1 MKILITGDSWEA
13 NWNVKHKTY
22 TGWPNI
28 LADYFDITNIAQAG
42 VSQYKICKQID
53 SVNLDDYDFIIF
65 GITSPYRIYTPN
77 HPVHKQDKLHSNSD
91 LIFTDIEYH
100 LSQNPTDDLKS
111 IMNFYHNHFDVEY
124 AEFIHKLLI
133 NWALSKLD
141 KNKTIISSNIE
152 NNKNFIE
159 NITVQSKFNRLV
171 LFDSSQF
178 HAAKKFIEKDMEED
192 RLTLF
197 GLFYSLSSK
206 DIKYPC
212 VENKRIL

>member
-152 NNKNFIE
+152 NNKNFI
-159 NITVQSKFNRLV
+159 TKDFNFLDGYEISASYPG
-171 LFDSSQF
+171 LINHTSEEGNQIF
-178 HAAKKFIEKDMEED
+178 AKEV
-192 RLTLF
+192 
-197 GLFYSLSSK
+197 
-206 DIKYPC
+206 IKYIDEK
-212 VENKRIL
+212 VDK